1 MNKKIAIIVPSF
13 KAKSETWIWRQV
25 NYLKP
30 NISFIGIRQTVPSNT
45 DSLPLFNLY
54 KSPSLI
60 FRLLKRMRGEKY
72 NQKTLL
78 THNILKIQKKNHTD
92 IYYIHFLTQ
101 AYLLSNFLL
110 KTDKDI
116 FIHCHGYD
124 VTWDMKKRDY
134 PFENVYT
141 DDYFRFIQEIKNKV
155 IFIANSQK
163 TFNDLLKVGVSENR
177 IKILYFGVNKENEKS
192 LSKIDEKVVKILYLG
207 RLVDAKAPHKTILA
221 FEKAVDMGLNAELT
235 IAGNGNLMTTCRILI
250 NNSKYKERIKLLGEV
265 SFEEGRMLREQSHI
279 FTAHNMKGELTNQ
292 IEAYGVSYLEA
303 MSAGL
308 PVVTGRS
315 GGIIETVID
324 GKTGLLFTPGDIDAH
339 AKLLYKL
346 GTNKKLRDEL
356 SKNAVKHVRTHFTME
371 KEEMSLR
378 EILRNE
384 YEIS

>member
-1 MNKKIAIIVPSF
+1 
-13 KAKSETWIWRQV
+13 
-25 NYLKP
+25 
-30 NISFIGIRQTVPSNT
+30 
-45 DSLPLFNLY
+45 
-54 KSPSLI
+54 
-60 FRLLKRMRGEKY
+60 MRGEKY

-101 AYLLSNFLL
+101 AYLLRNFLL

-356 SKNAVKHVRTHFTME
+356 SKNAVKHVSTHFTME

>member
-1 MNKKIAIIVPSF
+1 
-13 KAKSETWIWRQV
+13 
-25 NYLKP
+25 
-30 NISFIGIRQTVPSNT
+30 
-45 DSLPLFNLY
+45 
-54 KSPSLI
+54 
-60 FRLLKRMRGEKY
+60 MRGEKY